1 MKKTL
6 IYVSV
11 LAIALV
17 FWFLRAKI
25 DAAAMQ
31 TRDAQIASLRDAVQT
46 RDEMLMQSRAL
57 TASHADNLQMLKDK
71 LKDAAD
77 AVVKDESQIAT
88 MKRAQEADQTI
99 IASLKNDNDADIRAL
114 KEQIQTKDD
123 QIAQLNERL
132 ADTIAS
138 YETRLNAAEH
148 TLASG
153 TAPAPPQDDG
163 KKIYPKDDGFDAQSL
178 GTGMFAYQVFSQL
191 NNPTSAPQPP
201 PIPNI
206 SPWTFGGTGNSGI
219 SANEAFYV
227 SNARNGDH
235 DGKTSQAGQ
244 AAFLQFKGSWF
255 SQKIK
260 LPAGTYS
267 VGFDFEA
274 GRDYGEA
281 DGIAV
286 SLNGKDVYAGAPT
299 DTNNFSHVTTE
310 IVTLH
315 AAGEYE
321 LKFRGLGALNDP
333 GGDHTTFIDN
343 ICLNVIDPNKHAKAG
358 PVDPSSVNGQ
368 TLQTQEALSGIRQ

>member
-1 MKKTL
+1 MKKTF

-17 FWFLRAKI
+17 FWILRAKM

-46 RDEMLMQSRAL
+46 RDEMLAQSRAL
-57 TASHADNLQMLKDK
+57 TASHADNLQLLKDK
-71 LKDAAD
+71 LNEAGE
-77 AVVKDESQIAT
+77 AVVKDEAQIAT
-88 MKRAQEADQTI
+88 LKHAQEADQTLL
-99 IASLKNDNDADIRAL
+99 ASLKNDNDADIRAL

-123 QIAQLNERL
+123 QIAQLNEKL
-132 ADTIAS
+132 AQMIA
-138 YETRLNAAEH
+138 YYQTKLNTA
-148 TLASG
+148 TGTMTSG
-153 TAPAPPQDDG
+153 PAPAPPPDDG

-191 NNPTSAPQPP
+191 NNPTNAPQPP
-201 PIPNI
+201 SIPNT

-227 SNARNGDH
+227 TNASNGDH

-274 GRDYGEA
+274 RRDYGEA
-281 DGIAV
+281 DGISV
-286 SLNGKDVYAGAPT
+286 SLNGKDLYAGAPT

-310 IVTLH
+310 TVTLP

-333 GGDHTTFIDN
+333 GGDHATFIDN
-343 ICLNVIDPNKHAKAG
+343 ICIYV
-358 PVDPSSVNGQ
+358 VDPHKQTTKPSPLKTVYQSSNLNG
-368 TLQTQEALSGIRQ
+368 TAVPVPTQ